1 MSRTNAASA
10 YASVGVESAVM
21 AASPYQLIG
30 LLFDGAGRAI
40 RVAAV
45 HMQAGRMGPKGEAIS
60 RALDIVNNGLLAA
73 LDTGSGGE
81 MAERLASLY
90 GYIARRLLAAN
101 LHNDKAAL
109 DEAGRLLEDIGSAW
123 REIESTPAGRPA

>member
-1 MSRTNAASA
+1 MSRSNAASA

-21 AASPYQLIG
+21 SASPYQLIV
-30 LLFDGAGRAI
+30 LLFDGADRAI

-60 RALDIVNNGLLAA
+60 RALDIINNGLLAA
-73 LDTGSGGE
+73 LDTEQGGE

-90 GYIARRLLAAN
+90 GYIARRLLRAN
-101 LHNDKAAL
+101 FDNDKSAL
-109 DEAGRLLEDIGSAW
+109 DEAARLLGDIGSAW
-123 REIESTPAGRPA
+123 RAIEPTTAGRPA

>member
-21 AASPYQLIG
+21 MATPWQLIR

-40 RVAAV
+40 RVASV
-45 HMQAGRMGPKGEAIS
+45 HMQAGRMAPKGEAIS

-73 LDTGSGGE
+73 LDMETGGE
-81 MAERLASLY
+81 MAERLAALY
-90 GYIARRLLAAN
+90 RYIARQLLRAN

-109 DEAGRLLEDIGSAW
+109 EEAGRLLEDIGSAW
-123 REIESTPAGRPA
+123 REIEPAAAGPRT